1 LDYCQTVVSM
11 YSQILILW
19 LLVPLIFGLDK
30 YLIDFPEPNT
40 AHNRIFIQILHF
52 DLHHMD
58 SLELNLNEYLSMC
71 EAGWNPSILIH
82 TCGNYTNTVLK
93 YIMDRTF
100 CYRTK
105 SFLPIKIRQYD
116 SDIGVWLAAPHRL
129 VAKEHINDFD
139 FFIYMEDDMIFRY
152 TMLTAFLHETKILQ
166 RVLPENGLADYCIG
180 FQRFK
185 RSHHAKKEYVDGD
198 NVVAEYL
205 EELPKFDHICMN
217 DEPYVVCHER
227 EDGVHQA
234 IWSLTK
240 QQLLTLQDRCNYLNL
255 FTGQRYVC
263 IRGNKVV
270 LYMDIDKRVYSIVS
284 AKDTYKI

>member
-1 LDYCQTVVSM
+1 M
-11 YSQILILW
+11 
-19 LLVPLIFGLDK
+19 
-30 YLIDFPEPNT
+30 
-40 AHNRIFIQILHF
+40 
-52 DLHHMD
+52 
-58 SLELNLNEYLSMC
+58 
-71 EAGWNPSILIH
+71 
-82 TCGNYTNTVLK
+82 
-93 YIMDRTF
+93 
-100 CYRTK
+100 
-105 SFLPIKIRQYD
+105 
-116 SDIGVWLAAPHRL
+116 
-129 VAKEHINDFD
+129 
-139 FFIYMEDDMIFRY
+139 
-152 TMLTAFLHETKILQ
+152 
-166 RVLPENGLADYCIG
+166 
-180 FQRFK
+180 
-185 RSHHAKKEYVDGD
+185 
-198 NVVAEYL
+198 AEYL